1 MCVQSWCILIGVCD
15 LCGVVITN
23 GHLLHILS
31 SRKSSI
37 AAPESLETILARL
50 HAKQWNIM
58 SLVHSNLSPFMEP
71 PLRLHRTLEESA
83 AARKVQPTSQ
93 RYKERNNFRN
103 TMYGAVIAPP
113 AATLQEAPMVIAS
126 RAAGRKRKPNR
137 KGNWIQKKNKAAA
150 LHPVGGLED
159 GEFRPPRLKDLWKSN
174 SINARRY
181 FPERPK
187 LPKRP
192 GNLGVMPDAPFNTT
206 SYIMSSSKLGGASTT
221 PLLSP
226 AIPQPRTIPS
236 TPRVS
241 SATAQLATEGVQD
254 LHVNPYGS
262 MASLFHLRSPSEE
275 SADSDDPVNK
285 DDGSDSES
293 GSTTSGDSSGGC
305 GARGQETNGVAMEE
319 VLAEEDGRGSA
330 FEERLPLA
338 DGANSHHAAG
348 DHYLRTRMDEQ
359 EICLAQLEE
368 ENLDLREVSHLHM
381 RLIHA

>member
-1 MCVQSWCILIGVCD
+1 
-15 LCGVVITN
+15 
-23 GHLLHILS
+23 
-31 SRKSSI
+31 
-37 AAPESLETILARL
+37 
-50 HAKQWNIM
+50 M
-58 SLVHSNLSPFMEP
+58 SLVHSNLSPFLEP

-83 AARKVQPTSQ
+83 AARKGHPTSQ

-103 TMYGAVIAPP
+103 TLYGAVAAPP
-113 AATLQEAPMVIAS
+113 AATLQEAPLVMAPPQLVNSTIGPS
-126 RAAGRKRKPNR
+126 RAVGRKRKFNR
-137 KGNWIQKKNKAAA
+137 KGNWIKKKNTAAA

-181 FPERPK
+181 FPKRPK

-206 SYIMSSSKLGGASTT
+206 SYIMSSSKLGGASTA

-226 AIPQPRTIPS
+226 AIPAPLTIPS

-241 SATAQLATEGVQD
+241 SGTAQLATEGVQD
-254 LHVNPYGS
+254 LHVNPHGS

-293 GSTTSGDSSGGC
+293 GSTSSGDSSGDC
-305 GARGQETNGVAMEE
+305 GARGHETDGVAMEE
-319 VLAEEDGRGSA
+319 VHAEEDVRGLA

-338 DGANSHHAAG
+338 DGVSSHHAAG
-348 DHYLRTRMDEQ
+348 DHYLRTRIDEQ
-359 EICLAQLEE
+359 EISLAQLEE
-368 ENLDLREVSHLHM
+368 ENLDLREVSH
-381 RLIHA
+381 